1 MSIMCRHLPDKRSGG
16 LANFVKPYIRKYVSQ
31 ANKTASDIR
40 YSTNEK
46 VAGPAKVLPGLSGR
60 FCS

>member
-1 MSIMCRHLPDKRSGG
+1 MLIMCRHLPDNRSCR
-16 LANFVKPYIRKYVSQ
+16 LANFVRPYIRKYVSQ
-31 ANKTASDIR
+31 TNKIASDIR